1 MSDLS
6 SYREKAANLGK
17 LANQAETEKDYQRA
31 FDYYTKAL
39 DIFSHMIKCKCPTI
53 SNKYVDEKN
62 SKLVEIY
69 KMKAD
74 EYFER
79 AMYLK
84 KQVL

>member
-39 DIFSHMIKCKCPTI
+39 DIFSHMIKCKYSHIYYPTI
-53 SNKYVDEKN
+53 SKCVF
-62 SKLVEIY
+62 V
-69 KMKAD
+69 
-74 EYFER
+74 
-79 AMYLK
+79 
-84 KQVL
+84 

>member
-39 DIFSHMIKCKCPTI
+39 DIFSHMIK
-53 SNKYVDEKN
+53 YEKN

-84 KQVL
+84 KQVLSPVAEP